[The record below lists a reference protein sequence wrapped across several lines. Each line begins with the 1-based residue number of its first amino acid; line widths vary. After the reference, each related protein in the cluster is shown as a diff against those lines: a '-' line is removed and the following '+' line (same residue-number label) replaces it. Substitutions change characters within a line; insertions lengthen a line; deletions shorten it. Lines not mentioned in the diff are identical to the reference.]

1 VKFRE
6 STVDLK
12 ILEED
17 CEWQA
22 EEVADE
28 SSWTEVFDREEQ
40 EELDAALRHA
50 LTVSLRLSERT
61 FLSLGWLHGCS
72 GLRTN

>member
-1 VKFRE
+1 M
-6 STVDLK
+6 DLE
-12 ILEED
+12 ILERD

-22 EEVADE
+22 RDVADE

-50 LTVSLRLSERT
+50 LAVSSDVLEVAREDFPLPGLARRLKRIED
-61 FLSLGWLHGCS
+61 
-72 GLRTN
+72 